1 MGTST
6 RKRNSKVK
14 EILNSYG
21 IGSDISKLPQA
32 IPQIFATAISKKVI
46 ENEFSESVF
55 FGCIRGGMSGI
66 GAIKEGD
73 FTLLG
78 LGNEF
83 IIDKDDP
90 KTINEIKQSILSNI
104 DFEENETMQV
114 ALNKAL
120 TKIIMKEIS
129 NPIEFL
135 REFCSGIFEALLHSV
150 ILEELIEEVNENI
163 PQVEFEKSVKLVI
176 ITTRK

>member
-55 FGCIRGGMSGI
+55 
-66 GAIKEGD
+66 
-73 FTLLG
+73 
-78 LGNEF
+78 
-83 IIDKDDP
+83 
-90 KTINEIKQSILSNI
+90 
-104 DFEENETMQV
+104 
-114 ALNKAL
+114 
-120 TKIIMKEIS
+120 
-129 NPIEFL
+129 
-135 REFCSGIFEALLHSV
+135 
-150 ILEELIEEVNENI
+150 
-163 PQVEFEKSVKLVI
+163 LVV
-176 ITTRK
+176 

>member
-90 KTINEIKQSILSNI
+90 KTINEIKQSILSNWI
-104 DFEENETMQV
+104 YVNILDTIFFVFYEYFF
-114 ALNKAL
+114 
-120 TKIIMKEIS
+120 S
-129 NPIEFL
+129 NSIGLKYPN
-135 REFCSGIFEALLHSV
+135 LL
-150 ILEELIEEVNENI
+150 
-163 PQVEFEKSVKLVI
+163 
-176 ITTRK
+176 